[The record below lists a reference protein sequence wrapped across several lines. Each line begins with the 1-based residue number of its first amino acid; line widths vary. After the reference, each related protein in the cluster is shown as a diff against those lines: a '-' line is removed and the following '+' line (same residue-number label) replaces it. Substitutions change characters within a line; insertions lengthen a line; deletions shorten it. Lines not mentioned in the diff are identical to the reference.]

1 MAWGAE
7 APRVKTMRNR
17 VSFGRVARFFIQ
29 RLANQ
34 CVATATA
41 RDTGVGS
48 SLKECM
54 AAVHDSHRGLWIR
67 WKAGTPGPDP
77 SRQRP
82 SPWPRARL
90 AHAFF
95 RPAR

>member
-54 AAVHDSHRGLWIR
+54 AAVHDFPQGVVDQVESGD
-67 WKAGTPGPDP
+67 T
-77 SRQRP
+77 RP
-82 SPWPRARL
+82 
-90 AHAFF
+90 
-95 RPAR
+95 